1 MKVNNECNFKFKNLK
16 EVELDSINRRLKVL
30 DELDNFDAEIRDQRQ
45 KILDK
50 NRYVQKEI
58 VDIKYK
64 VREIEAQIEDIINKI
79 QYGDHY
85 GYKIN

>member
-1 MKVNNECNFKFKNLK
+1 MNAILNLRTKMNNLLREQELK

-30 DELDNFDAEIRDQRQ
+30 DE
-45 KILDK
+45 LDK